1 MKEHSSDQ
9 NNRFELRSDK
19 VRSIVGQMSSSLVR
33 HGIVAIGSVLVCLFV
48 VAWFLPYRQVYSGTA
63 VVSHSPEVSSDSTG
77 LTVLLRF
84 VDKRPSSLSGQKLL
98 LISPQGQLVGSIQS
112 LSLTRDTL
120 ERQKCFCRF
129 KSSELKKVE
138 CQTVDFQ
145 IVCSSGNLL
154 QKMLGG
160 N

>member
-19 VRSIVGQMSSSLVR
+19 VRSIVGQMPSSLVR
-33 HGIVAIGSVLVCLFV
+33 HDWKRVGLFV

-84 VDKRPSSLSGQKLL
+84 LDKRPSSLSGQKLL

>member
-19 VRSIVGQMSSSLVR
+19 VRSIVGQMPSSLVR
-33 HGIVAIGSVLVCLFV
+33 HGI
-48 VAWFLPYRQVYSGTA
+48 AWFLPYRQVYSGTA